1 MFAASQNGRVG
12 AVELLLEHGA
22 DPDIADSFGATPA
35 LIASQRGQAGVLPG
49 RAPVVGRLG
58 YGVLTVSTADGEVEK
73 FFIEGGFVQV
83 KAGTVTLLTDRAQG
97 LDEIDRQAAEDLL
110 AEASKRVPVT
120 DAELAAKERDQESAR
135 RMMAVGR

>member
-1 MFAASQNGRVG
+1 M
-12 AVELLLEHGA
+12 
-22 DPDIADSFGATPA
+22 ADSALQLVLVTPETTLVDA
-35 LIASQRGQAGVLPG
+35 PVRSLQFPLYDGQIGVLPG

-58 YGVLTVSTADGEVEK
+58 YGVLTVATSDGEVEK

-83 KAGTVTLLTDRAQG
+83 KAGTVTLLTDRARG
-97 LDEIDRQAAEDLL
+97 VEDIDREAAEELL

-135 RMMAVGR
+135 RMLAVGR

>member
-1 MFAASQNGRVG
+1 MAESTLQIVLVTPETTLLDASVRSLQFP
-12 AVELLLEHGA
+12 LY
-22 DPDIADSFGATPA
+22 D
-35 LIASQRGQAGVLPG
+35 GQAGVLPG

-83 KAGTVTLLTDRAQG
+83 KAGTVTLLTDRSRG
-97 LDEIDRQAAEDLL
+97 LEDIDRQAAEDLL

-135 RMMAVGR
+135 RMLAVAR

>member
-1 MFAASQNGRVG
+1 M
-12 AVELLLEHGA
+12 
-22 DPDIADSFGATPA
+22 ADSALQLVLVTPETTLVDA
-35 LIASQRGQAGVLPG
+35 PVRSLQFPLYDGQIGVLPG

-58 YGVLTVSTADGEVEK
+58 YGVLTVSTSDGEVEQY
-73 FFIEGGFVQV
+73 FIEGGFVQV
-83 KAGTVTLLTDRAQG
+83 KAGTVTLLTDRARG
-97 LDEIDRQAAEDLL
+97 LEDIDRQAAEDLL

>member
-1 MFAASQNGRVG
+1 M
-12 AVELLLEHGA
+12 
-22 DPDIADSFGATPA
+22 ADSALQLVLVTPETTLFDA
-35 LIASQRGQAGVLPG
+35 PVRSLQFPLYDGQIGVLPG

-58 YGVLTVSTADGEVEK
+58 YGVLTVSTSDGEVEQY
-73 FFIEGGFVQV
+73 FIEGGFVQV
-83 KAGTVTLLTDRAQG
+83 KAGTVTLLTDRARG
-97 LDEIDRQAAEDLL
+97 LEDIDRQAAEDLL

>member
-1 MFAASQNGRVG
+1 M
-12 AVELLLEHGA
+12 
-22 DPDIADSFGATPA
+22 ADSALQLVLVTPETTLVDA
-35 LIASQRGQAGVLPG
+35 PVRSLQFPLYDGQIGVLPG

-58 YGVLTVSTADGEVEK
+58 YGVLTVTAPDGEVEK

-83 KAGTVTLLTDRAQG
+83 KAGTVTLLTDRARG
-97 LDEIDRQAAEDLL
+97 VEDIDRETAEELL

-135 RMMAVGR
+135 RMLAVGR

>member
-1 MFAASQNGRVG
+1 M
-12 AVELLLEHGA
+12 
-22 DPDIADSFGATPA
+22 ADSALQLVLGTPETTLVDA
-35 LIASQRGQAGVLPG
+35 PVRSLQFPLYDGQIGVLPG

-58 YGVLTVSTADGEVEK
+58 YGVLTVPTSDGEVEK

-83 KAGTVTLLTDRAQG
+83 KAGTVTLLPDRARG
-97 LDEIDRQAAEDLL
+97 VEDIDREAAEELL

-135 RMMAVGR
+135 RMLAVGR